1 MFMDWKSQ
9 YCKGVNCL
17 QMDLQIPCN
26 PIKITK
32 GYLTEFSK
40 LTLKCIQKCEDPR
53 IAKIM
58 LKNKTEGP
66 TLSDLQTY

>member
-1 MFMDWKSQ
+1 MQDYHTEECNTFFCNKLKLIQINGGSTMFMDWKSQ

-40 LTLKCIQKCEDPR
+40 LTLKCI
-53 IAKIM
+53 
-58 LKNKTEGP
+58 
-66 TLSDLQTY
+66 